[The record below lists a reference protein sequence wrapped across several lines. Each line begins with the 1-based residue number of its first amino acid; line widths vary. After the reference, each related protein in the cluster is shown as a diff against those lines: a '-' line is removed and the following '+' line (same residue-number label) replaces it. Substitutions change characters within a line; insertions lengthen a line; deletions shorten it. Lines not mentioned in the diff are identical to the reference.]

1 MSKIINIYTDGST
14 INNGKANA
22 SGGYGVYF
30 PDFLSLNL
38 SEPFLLSVPTNQKTE
53 LYALLRCF
61 QQCLALLKTEE
72 KYEFHIYSDSDY
84 SIKCLTTW
92 IKSWIKNGW
101 KKADGKPVKNM
112 EIIKPMSEEY
122 NKLLDKA
129 KVVITHINSHTG
141 KQDIHSI
148 GNDTADKLA
157 MIGTQQ
163 HPNYKKSF
171 SL

>member
-1 MSKIINIYTDGST
+1 MKIIINIYTDGST
-14 INNGKANA
+14 INNGKPNA

-30 PDFLSLNL
+30 PDFPLLNL

-53 LYALLRCF
+53 LYALLKCF
-61 QQCLALLKTEE
+61 QQCYILSRENKN
-72 KYEFHIYSDSDY
+72 YEFHVYSDSDY

-92 IKSWIKNGW
+92 IKSWVKNNW
-101 KKADGKPVKNM
+101 KKADGKSVKNI
-112 EIIKPMSEEY
+112 EIIKPLYEEY
-122 NKLLDKA
+122 NKVIDKI
-129 KVVITHINSHTG
+129 VIKHINSHTG
-141 KQDIHSI
+141 KKDIHSI

-157 MIGTQQ
+157 MIGTKQ